1 MTLSI
6 LHGQP
11 VISNTSHHR
20 GHFSNN
26 TLIDSSLCYLL
37 PLLLRFLS
45 EMSSSS
51 SSAASS
57 PVSHGEVRAPDKRTD
72 KRIPFDSACQI
83 QSLTLWKKEYQY
95 TAPSRDELYMPP
107 SDLQIRLS
115 VDIALKRPISRAAAG
130 CYGKSLIPWEGIF
143 SNTSLLSAMYYS
155 TDMHAY
161 KYWDSSAVWAKVL
174 RRTLKS
180 NW

>member
-11 VISNTSHHR
+11 VISNTSHHP
-20 GHFSNN
+20 GQFGNN
-26 TLIDSSLCYLL
+26 TLIDSSLGYLL
-37 PLLLRFLS
+37 PLLLLFLS

-57 PVSHGEVRAPDKRTD
+57 PVSHGEVRAPDKRTG

-95 TAPSRDELYMPP
+95 TAPSRDDLYNMPP

-115 VDIALKRPISRAAAG
+115 LGIAP
-130 CYGKSLIPWEGIF
+130 
-143 SNTSLLSAMYYS
+143 
-155 TDMHAY
+155 
-161 KYWDSSAVWAKVL
+161 
-174 RRTLKS
+174 
-180 NW
+180 